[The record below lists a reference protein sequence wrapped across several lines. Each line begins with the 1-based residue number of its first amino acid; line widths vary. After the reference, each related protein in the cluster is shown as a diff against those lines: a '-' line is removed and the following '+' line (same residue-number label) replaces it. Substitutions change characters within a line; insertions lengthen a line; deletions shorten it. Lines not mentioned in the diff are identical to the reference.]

1 MSSDKRDNHD
11 NRDTPNV
18 GVNHTEAN
26 YDYSKKLAS
35 YSTSEFGVPIILHD
49 TAICDVDGDVS
60 IPHHDKLMA
69 AAAVYRCTLPR
80 RLNGKEMKFIRK
92 AMNKSATDWAK
103 HLSTDKSTL
112 SRWES
117 NKQPMSI
124 NAEKLLR
131 LTALAFL
138 STDAPGLDI
147 DSKKI
152 SLMEYEGFA
161 TPDEFPEMRFI
172 LCKFRKDELYTDLGE
187 AA

>member
-1 MSSDKRDNHD
+1 
-11 NRDTPNV
+11 
-18 GVNHTEAN
+18 
-26 YDYSKKLAS
+26 
-35 YSTSEFGVPIILHD
+35 
-49 TAICDVDGDVS
+49 
-60 IPHHDKLMA
+60 
-69 AAAVYRCTLPR
+69 
-80 RLNGKEMKFIRK
+80 
-92 AMNKSATDWAK
+92 MNKSATDWAK

-138 STDAPGLDI
+138 SSDAPGLDI

-161 TPDEFPEMRFI
+161 TPDDFPVMRFI

>member
-1 MSSDKRDNHD
+1 MSNNNFDV
-11 NRDTPNV
+11 PI
-18 GVNHTEAN
+18 VNDIPGDGDF
-26 YDYSKKLAS
+26 DYSKKLAT

-49 TAICDVDGDVS
+49 TAVLDEDGDIH
-60 IPHHDKLMA
+60 IPHHDKLMS

-92 AMNKSATDWAK
+92 AMNKSATVWAK

-117 NKQPMSI
+117 NKQPMSV

-138 STDAPGLDI
+138 WSDAPGIDI

-152 SLMEYEGFA
+152 SLMEYDGFA
-161 TPDEFPEMRFI
+161 TPDVYPEMRFV
-172 LCKFRKDELYTDLGE
+172 LCKFRNDELYTDLAE
-187 AA
+187 VA

>member
-1 MSSDKRDNHD
+1 MPSENNDNHD
-11 NRDTPNV
+11 TSIDETDLDV
-18 GVNHTEAN
+18 SN
-26 YDYSKKLAS
+26 YDYSNKLAS
-35 YSTSEFGVPIILHD
+35 YTTSEFGVPIILHD
-49 TAICDVDGDVS
+49 TAICDEDGDVH

-69 AAAVYRCTLPR
+69 VAAVYRCTLPR

-92 AMNKSATDWAK
+92 AINKSAVDWAD

-138 STDAPGLDI
+138 CSDTPGIEI

-152 SLMEYEGFA
+152 SLMKYEGFA
-161 TPDEFPEMRFI
+161 TPDTFPEMRFV
-172 LCKFRKDELYTDLGE
+172 LCKFRKDEYYTDIGR

>member
-1 MSSDKRDNHD
+1 MPNGNNDKQDAAIAKA
-11 NRDTPNV
+11 
-18 GVNHTEAN
+18 EADEPA
-26 YDYSKKLAS
+26 YDYSNKLAC

-49 TAICDVDGDVS
+49 TAICDDDGDVH
-60 IPHHDKLMA
+60 ITHHDKLMA

-80 RLNGKEMKFIRK
+80 RLNGKEMRFIRK
-92 AMNKSATDWAK
+92 AMNKSATDWAD
-103 HLSTDKSTL
+103 HLSIDKSTL

-117 NKQPMSI
+117 NKQPMSV

-138 STDAPGLDI
+138 SPDTPGIEI

-152 SLMEYEGFA
+152 SLMKYEGFA
-161 TPDEFPEMRFI
+161 TADEFPEMRFV
-172 LCKFRKDELYTDLGE
+172 LYKYRKDEHYTDLGE